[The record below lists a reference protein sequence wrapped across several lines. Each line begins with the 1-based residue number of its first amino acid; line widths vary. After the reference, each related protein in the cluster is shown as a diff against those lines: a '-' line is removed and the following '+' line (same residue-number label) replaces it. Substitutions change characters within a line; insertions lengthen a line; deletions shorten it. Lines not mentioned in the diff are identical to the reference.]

1 MLNFNLP
8 EPELLKVVLG
18 PLLEDFQY
26 WFTQAR
32 SRLESEQL
40 VSLSS
45 QQQADLLTRVKQA
58 QQEVSAA
65 QSLFQITNGQV
76 GMDTPLVMEWH
87 QLVTECWQLA
97 ISAQLGQPDSSKQL

>member
-8 EPELLKVVLG
+8 EPELLKIVLG

-32 SRLESEQL
+32 SRLEFEQL
-40 VSLSS
+40 GSLSPE
-45 QQQADLLTRVKQA
+45 QQSDLLKRVKQA

-65 QSLFQITNGQV
+65 QSLFQITDGQV
-76 GMDTPLVMEWH
+76 GVDTSLVKTWH
-87 QLVTECWQLA
+87 QLVVECWQVA
-97 ISAQLGQPDSSKQL
+97 ISAQLGGPDSNK